1 MIKEINLLDEY
12 TINKIAAGEVVERP
26 SSVVKELVENSID
39 AKSSKITIEILNGGK
54 ELIRITDNGH
64 GVSKSQVEKSFLRH
78 ATSKISKID
87 DLYSLDSLGF
97 RGEALASIAS
107 IARVELIT
115 RTSEDTI
122 GVKVCIEGGVIKS
135 KEPIGTSIGT
145 TIIVKELFFNTPARK
160 KFLKSSTSENINITD
175 MINKLCIGN
184 PDIQFKYINNNR
196 IMLTSP
202 GDRNLKNTIRS
213 IYGKKISD
221 NLKSIEIETDF
232 LKLEGYIGNNS
243 IYRNNKTLQH
253 IYINGRYVKSKLILA
268 AIYEAYKGI
277 LPINKHSICFLNLS
291 IDSQKIDVNVHPNK
305 LEIKFEDDKRIF
317 NLIKIKINELLLGT
331 NLIPKYVANNQ
342 KVENQNNKE
351 NIIAI
356 DDLIIDINKEKI
368 DSKKIKQNET
378 QIKIDSVEQKNVVY
392 SMKNENN
399 KNIDSV
405 LDKSYINNIDNSLGK
420 VDIDNDS
427 ILTEDKIDS
436 KTNLNEVD
444 YSKLLIEKEN
454 DDFIKHNTK
463 EIINF
468 DVEEVKESNEGISYE
483 YKDEKLKDLNIVG
496 TIFNT
501 YIICQAKES
510 IFLID
515 QHAAHERVVYEEYI
529 MKFNTENISSQ
540 MLLKPM
546 IMELSNK
553 DMFIIEDKLDI
564 FMKFGFEVELFGDNS
579 IIVRSVPNVF
589 GVPESENFI
598 MDIIDNIDKLSNN
611 YDFKKEQIASMA
623 CKSAIKAND
632 RIENIEINNLIEK
645 LKRCNNSYTCPHGR
659 PVIVE
664 MTKKEIE
671 KMFKRI
677 I

>member
-39 AKSSKITIEILNGGK
+39 AKSSKITIEISNGGK

-64 GVSKSQVEKSFLRH
+64 GISKNQVEKSFLRH
-78 ATSKISKID
+78 ATSKISEID

-115 RTSEDTI
+115 RTAEDEI
-122 GVKVCIEGGVIKS
+122 GVKVCVEGGVVKS

-160 KFLKSSTSENINITD
+160 KFLKSSTSENISITD

-202 GDRNLKNTIRS
+202 GDSNLKNTVRS

-221 NLKSIEIETDF
+221 NLKSIEIDTDF
-232 LKLEGYIGNNS
+232 LKLKGYIGNNT

-268 AIYEAYKGI
+268 AIYEAYKSI

-291 IDSQKIDVNVHPNK
+291 IDAQKIDVNVHPNK
-305 LEIKFEDDKRIF
+305 LEIKFEDDQRIF
-317 NLIKIKINELLLGT
+317 NLIKIKVNELLLST
-331 NLIPKYVANNQ
+331 NLIPKYVSN
-342 KVENQNNKE
+342 NQNNKKQNNAE
-351 NIIAI
+351 NIISI
-356 DDLIIDINKEKI
+356 DDLVIDFSKEKI
-368 DSKKIKQNET
+368 EPKKTDQSET
-378 QIKIDSVEQKNVVY
+378 QIKIDSVEQKDVEHNI
-392 SMKNENN
+392 SN
-399 KNIDSV
+399 KKIHAS
-405 LDKSYINNIDNSLGK
+405 LDNSYINN
-420 VDIDNDS
+420 VDISNDS
-427 ILTEDKIDS
+427 IIIEPRVDL
-436 KTNLNEVD
+436 KTNLQEVN
-444 YSKLLIEKEN
+444 YSKELIKKEN
-454 DDFIKHNTK
+454 NVSVKDNTT
-463 EIINF
+463 ETINF
-468 DVEEVKESNEGISYE
+468 AVEEVKESNEEISYE
-483 YKDEKLKDLNIVG
+483 YQDEKLKDLNIVG
-496 TIFNT
+496 TIFHT
-501 YIICQAKES
+501 YIICQAKDS

-515 QHAAHERVVYEEYI
+515 QHAAHERVVYEEYLA
-529 MKFNTENISSQ
+529 KFKTENISSQ
-540 MLLKPM
+540 ILLKPM
-546 IMELSNK
+546 IIELSNK
-553 DMFIIEDKLDI
+553 DMFIIDGKLDI
-564 FMKFGFEVELFGDNS
+564 FMKFGFEVELFGENS

-589 GVPESENFI
+589 GLPESENFI
-598 MDIIDNIDKLSNN
+598 LDIIDNIDKLYSN

-632 RIENIEINNLIEK
+632 KIENIEINTLIEK

-664 MTKKEIE
+664 MTKKELE

>member
-39 AKSSKITIEILNGGK
+39 AKSSKITIEISNGGK
-54 ELIRITDNGH
+54 DLIRITDNGH
-64 GVSKSQVEKSFLRH
+64 GISKSQVEKSFLRH
-78 ATSKISKID
+78 ATSKISQID

-115 RTSEDTI
+115 RTSQDTI
-122 GVKVCIEGGVIKS
+122 GVKVCIEGGIVKS
-135 KEPIGTSIGT
+135 NEPIGNSIGT

-160 KFLKSSTSENINITD
+160 KFLNSSTSENINITD

-202 GDRNLKNTIRS
+202 GDSNLKNTVRS

-232 LKLEGYIGNNS
+232 LKLKGYIGNNT

-253 IYINGRYVKSKLILA
+253 IYINGRYVKSKLILT

-291 IDSQKIDVNVHPNK
+291 IDAQKIDVNVHPNK
-305 LEIKFEDDKRIF
+305 LEIKFEDDQRIF

-331 NLIPKYVANNQ
+331 NLIPKYVAND
-342 KVENQNNKE
+342 KKIKEEENV
-351 NIIAI
+351 ISI
-356 DDLIIDINKEKI
+356 DDLIIDFNKEKT
-368 DSKKIKQNET
+368 DSKKIEQDET
-378 QIKIDSVEQKNVVY
+378 QIKIDSVEKKNSGN
-392 SMKNENN
+392 SMKNDN
-399 KNIDSV
+399 K
-405 LDKSYINNIDNSLGK
+405 KNIDNSLDESYINNVANSLRK
-420 VDIDNDS
+420 ADISNNS
-427 ILTEDKIDS
+427 TLKEDAIS
-436 KTNLNEVD
+436 FKTNLDKVD
-444 YSKLLIEKEN
+444 YNEGLVKKEN
-454 DDFIKHNTK
+454 NNFIKHNSK
-463 EIINF
+463 ETINF
-468 DVEEVKESNEGISYE
+468 DVEKVKESNEDISYE
-483 YKDEKLKDLNIVG
+483 YQDGKLKDLNIVG
-496 TIFNT
+496 TVFNT
-501 YIICQAKES
+501 YIICQSKES

-515 QHAAHERVVYEEYI
+515 QHAAHERVVYEEYVT
-529 MKFNTENISSQ
+529 KFKTQNISSQ

-553 DMFIIEDKLDI
+553 DMLIIEDKLDI
-564 FMKFGFEVELFGDNS
+564 FVKFGFEVELFGDNS

-589 GVPESENFI
+589 GLPESENFI
-598 MDIIDNIDKLSNN
+598 LDIIDNIDKLSSN

-632 RIENIEINNLIEK
+632 KIENIEINTLIEK

-664 MTKKEIE
+664 MTKKELE

>member
-39 AKSSKITIEILNGGK
+39 AKSSKITIEISNGGK
-54 ELIRITDNGH
+54 DLIRITDNGH
-64 GVSKSQVEKSFLRH
+64 GIPKSQVEKSFLRH
-78 ATSKISKID
+78 ATSKISQID
-87 DLYSLDSLGF
+87 DLYELDSLGF

-122 GVKVCIEGGVIKS
+122 GVKVCIEGGVVKS
-135 KEPIGTSIGT
+135 NEPIGTSIGT
-145 TIIVKELFFNTPARK
+145 TIIVKDLFFNTPARK

-202 GDRNLKNTIRS
+202 GDSNLKNTVRS

-221 NLKSIEIETDF
+221 NLKSINIETDF
-232 LKLEGYIGNNS
+232 LKLVGYIGNNT

-291 IDSQKIDVNVHPNK
+291 IDAQKIDVNVHPNK
-305 LEIKFEDDKRIF
+305 LEIKFEDDQRIF

-331 NLIPKYVANNQ
+331 NLIPKYV
-342 KVENQNNKE
+342 VNNKE
-351 NIIAI
+351 IKKEENVISI
-356 DDLIIDINKEKI
+356 DDLIIDFDKEKI
-368 DSKKIKQNET
+368 DPQKIGQNET
-378 QIKIDSVEQKNVVY
+378 QIKIDNVEEKIIGTI
-392 SMKNENN
+392 MKNKNN

-405 LDKSYINNIDNSLGK
+405 LDKLYIKNVDDSLGK
-420 VDIDNDS
+420 VDISNDS
-427 ILTEDKIDS
+427 VVKEDTINF
-436 KTNLNEVD
+436 KTNSDEVNH
-444 YSKLLIEKEN
+444 SEGLIKKEN
-454 DDFIKHNTK
+454 NDFIKPNPK
-463 EIINF
+463 ETIKF
-468 DVEEVKESNEGISYE
+468 DVEEVKESNEEISYE
-483 YKDEKLKDLNIVG
+483 YPDEKLKDLNIVG

-515 QHAAHERVVYEEYI
+515 QHAAHERIVYEEYI
-529 MKFNTENISSQ
+529 TKFKTQNISSQ

-546 IMELSNK
+546 TMELSNK
-553 DMFIIEDKLDI
+553 DMLIIEDKLDI
-564 FMKFGFEVELFGDNS
+564 FIKFGFEVELFGDNS

-589 GVPESENFI
+589 GLPESENFI
-598 MDIIDNIDKLSNN
+598 LDIIDNIDKLSNN

-632 RIENIEINNLIEK
+632 RIENIEINTLIEK

>member
-39 AKSSKITIEILNGGK
+39 AKSSKITIEICDGGK
-54 ELIRITDNGH
+54 NLIRITDNGH
-64 GVSKSQVEKSFLRH
+64 GIPKSQVEKSFLRH
-78 ATSKISKID
+78 ATSKISEID
-87 DLYSLDSLGF
+87 DLYELDSLGF

-115 RTSEDTI
+115 RTIEDTI

-145 TIIVKELFFNTPARK
+145 TIIVKDLFFNTPARK

-202 GDRNLKNTIRS
+202 GDNNLKNTVRS

-221 NLKSIEIETDF
+221 NLKNVEIETDF
-232 LKLEGYIGNNS
+232 LKLKGYIGNNS

-253 IYINGRYVKSKLILA
+253 IYINGRYVKSRLILA

-291 IDSQKIDVNVHPNK
+291 IDAQKIDVNVHPNK
-305 LEIKFEDDKRIF
+305 LEIKFEDDQRIF
-317 NLIKIKINELLLGT
+317 NLIKIKINELLLST
-331 NLIPKYVANNQ
+331 NLIPKYVI
-342 KVENQNNKE
+342 KEEIKKEEDKE
-351 NIIAI
+351 NVISI
-356 DDLIIDINKEKI
+356 DDLIMDITKEKT
-368 DSKKIKQNET
+368 DSNKSEENET
-378 QIKIDSVEQKNVVY
+378 QIE
-392 SMKNENN
+392 
-399 KNIDSV
+399 
-405 LDKSYINNIDNSLGK
+405 INNVQEKSIDYGITK
-420 VDIDNDS
+420 R
-427 ILTEDKIDS
+427 EDKELI
-436 KTNLNEVD
+436 KT
-444 YSKLLIEKEN
+444 EKN
-454 DDFIKHNTK
+454 NFLKHN
-463 EIINF
+463 I
-468 DVEEVKESNEGISYE
+468 KESMSFDIEEIKACNQEILEE
-483 YKDEKLKDLNIVG
+483 YQDEKLKNLNIVG

-501 YIICQAKES
+501 YIICQSKES

-515 QHAAHERVVYEEYI
+515 QHAAHERVVYEEYLA
-529 MKFNTENISSQ
+529 KFKTENISSQ
-540 MLLKPM
+540 ILLKP
-546 IMELSNK
+546 IIIDLSNK
-553 DMFIIEDKLDI
+553 DMLIIENKLDI
-564 FMKFGFEVELFGDNS
+564 FIKFGFEVELFGDNS
-579 IIVRSVPNVF
+579 IVVRSVPNVF

-598 MDIIDNIDKLSNN
+598 IDIIDNIDKLSNN
-611 YDFKKEQIASMA
+611 YDLKKERIASMA

-632 RIENIEINNLIEK
+632 RIENLEINTLIEK

>member
-39 AKSSKITIEILNGGK
+39 AKSSKITIEISNGGK
-54 ELIRITDNGH
+54 NLIRITDNGH
-64 GVSKSQVEKSFLRH
+64 GIPKSQVEKSFLRH
-78 ATSKISKID
+78 ATSKISEID
-87 DLYSLDSLGF
+87 DLYELDSLGF

-115 RTSEDTI
+115 RTIEDTI

-145 TIIVKELFFNTPARK
+145 TIIVKDLFFNTPARK

-184 PDIQFKYINNNR
+184 PGIQFKYINNNR

-202 GDRNLKNTIRS
+202 GDNNLKNTVRS

-221 NLKSIEIETDF
+221 NLKNVEIETDF
-232 LKLEGYIGNNS
+232 LKLEGYIGNNT

-291 IDSQKIDVNVHPNK
+291 IDAQKIDVNVHPNK
-305 LEIKFEDDKRIF
+305 LEIKFEDDQRIF
-317 NLIKIKINELLLGT
+317 NLIKIKINELLLST
-331 NLIPKYVANNQ
+331 NLIPKYVV
-342 KVENQNNKE
+342 KEEIKKEEDKE
-351 NIIAI
+351 NVISI
-356 DDLIIDINKEKI
+356 DDLIMDITKEKT
-368 DSKKIKQNET
+368 DSNKSEENET
-378 QIKIDSVEQKNVVY
+378 QIE
-392 SMKNENN
+392 
-399 KNIDSV
+399 
-405 LDKSYINNIDNSLGK
+405 INNVQEKSIDYGITK
-420 VDIDNDS
+420 R
-427 ILTEDKIDS
+427 EDKELI
-436 KTNLNEVD
+436 KT
-444 YSKLLIEKEN
+444 EKN
-454 DDFIKHNTK
+454 NFLKHN
-463 EIINF
+463 I
-468 DVEEVKESNEGISYE
+468 KESMSFYIEETKACNQEILEE
-483 YKDEKLKDLNIVG
+483 YQDEKLKNLNIVG

-501 YIICQAKES
+501 YIICQSKES

-515 QHAAHERVVYEEYI
+515 QHAAHERVVYEEYLA
-529 MKFNTENISSQ
+529 KFKTENISSQ
-540 MLLKPM
+540 ILLKP
-546 IMELSNK
+546 IIIDLSNK
-553 DMFIIEDKLDI
+553 DMLIIENKLDI
-564 FMKFGFEVELFGDNS
+564 FMKFGFEVELFGNNS
-579 IIVRSVPNVF
+579 IVVRSVPNVF

-598 MDIIDNIDKLSNN
+598 IDIIDNIDKLSNN
-611 YDFKKEQIASMA
+611 YDLKKEQIASMA

-632 RIENIEINNLIEK
+632 RIENLEINTLIEK

>member
-39 AKSSKITIEILNGGK
+39 AGSSKITVEISNGGK

-64 GVSKSQVEKSFLRH
+64 GIPKSQVEKSFLRH
-78 ATSKISKID
+78 ATSKISEID

-115 RTSEDTI
+115 RTIEDTV
-122 GVKVCIEGGVIKS
+122 GVKVCIEGGVIKN

-145 TIIVKELFFNTPARK
+145 TIIVKDLFFNTPARK

-202 GDRNLKNTIRS
+202 GDSNLKNTVRS
-213 IYGKKISD
+213 IYGKNISD

-232 LKLEGYIGNNS
+232 LKLKGYIGNNT

-291 IDSQKIDVNVHPNK
+291 IDAQKIDVNVHPNK
-305 LEIKFEDDKRIF
+305 LEIKFEDDQRIF

-331 NLIPKYVANNQ
+331 NLIPKYVPNNQ
-342 KVENQNNKE
+342 EIKKEDTE
-351 NIIAI
+351 NIISI

-368 DSKKIKQNET
+368 DLMKVNQNET
-378 QIKIDSVEQKNVVY
+378 QIKIDSVKH
-392 SMKNENN
+392 
-399 KNIDSV
+399 KNIDSSAKHKNIDSE
-405 LDKSYINNIDNSLGK
+405 LEKSYMSDLDSSLHKVNLSNNTFEEDN
-420 VDIDNDS
+420 VDF
-427 ILTEDKIDS
+427 
-436 KTNLNEVD
+436 KTNICEVN
-444 YSKLLIEKEN
+444 YKKELIEKEN
-454 DDFIKHNTK
+454 NHFSKSNTK
-463 EIINF
+463 ETINF
-468 DVEEVKESNEGISYE
+468 DVEFDVEKVKESNEEIYNE
-483 YKDEKLKDLNIVG
+483 YKGEKLKDLNIVG

-501 YIICQAKES
+501 YIICQSKES

-515 QHAAHERVVYEEYI
+515 QHAAHERVVYEEYLT
-529 MKFNTENISSQ
+529 KFKTENISSQ
-540 MLLKPM
+540 ILLKPM
-546 IMELSNK
+546 IMELCNK
-553 DMFIIEDKLDI
+553 DMLIIEDKLDI

-589 GVPESENFI
+589 GLPESENFI
-598 MDIIDNIDKLSNN
+598 LDIIDNIDKLFNN

-632 RIENIEINNLIEK
+632 RIENIEINTLIEK

-659 PVIVE
+659 PIIVE

>member
-26 SSVVKELVENSID
+26 SSVVKELVENCID
-39 AKSSKITIEILNGGK
+39 ARSSKITIEISNGGK
-54 ELIRITDNGH
+54 DLIRITDNGH
-64 GVSKSQVEKSFLRH
+64 GIPKNQVEKSFLRH
-78 ATSKISKID
+78 ATSKISEIE
-87 DLYSLDSLGF
+87 DLYELDSLGF

-115 RTSEDTI
+115 RTIEDTI
-122 GVKVCIEGGVIKS
+122 GVKVCIEGGVIKN
-135 KEPIGTSIGT
+135 KEPIGTSVGT
-145 TIIVKELFFNTPARK
+145 TIIVKDLFFNTPARK

-184 PDIQFKYINNNR
+184 PNIQFKYINNNR
-196 IMLTSP
+196 IMLTTP
-202 GDRNLKNTIRS
+202 GDNNLKNTVRS

-221 NLKSIEIETDF
+221 NLKNIEIETDF
-232 LKLEGYIGNNS
+232 LKLTGYIGNNT

-253 IYINGRYVKSKLILA
+253 VYINGRYVKSKLILA

-291 IDSQKIDVNVHPNK
+291 IDAQKIDVNVHPNK
-305 LEIKFEDDKRIF
+305 LEIKFEDDQRIF
-317 NLIKIKINELLLGT
+317 NLIKIKINELLLRT
-331 NLIPKYVANNQ
+331 NLIPKYVSNNQ
-342 KVENQNNKE
+342 DIKKEENKE
-351 NIIAI
+351 NVISI
-356 DDLIIDINKEKI
+356 DDLIMDINKEKI
-368 DSKKIKQNET
+368 DLKKTEQNET
-378 QIKIDSVEQKNVVY
+378 KVKIDNIQEKSVDYGIKIE
-392 SMKNENN
+392 
-399 KNIDSV
+399 NIDSI
-405 LDKSYINNIDNSLGK
+405 LDKPYITNIDNTLDKLTIS
-420 VDIDNDS
+420 NDS
-427 ILTEDKIDS
+427 IFKEDKIGL
-436 KTNLNEVD
+436 KTNSHEFD
-444 YSKLLIEKEN
+444 YNKKLTEKEN
-454 DDFIKHNTK
+454 NDFLKDNTK
-463 EIINF
+463 ETINF
-468 DVEEVKESNEGISYE
+468 NVEEAKECSEEISAE
-483 YKDEKLKDLNIVG
+483 YYNEKLNDLNIVG

-501 YIICQAKES
+501 YIICQSKES

-515 QHAAHERVVYEEYI
+515 QHAAHERVVYEDYLA
-529 MKFNTENISSQ
+529 KFKTENISSQ
-540 MLLKPM
+540 ILLKPM

-553 DMFIIEDKLDI
+553 DMLIIEDKLDI

-579 IIVRSVPNVF
+579 IIVRSVPNIF
-589 GVPESENFI
+589 GIPESENFI
-598 MDIIDNIDKLSNN
+598 LDIIDNIDKLFNN

-632 RIENIEINNLIEK
+632 RIENIEINTLIAK

>member
-39 AKSSKITIEILNGGK
+39 AKSSKITIEISNGGK

-64 GVSKSQVEKSFLRH
+64 GISKGQVEKSFLRH
-78 ATSKISKID
+78 ATSKISEIE

-107 IARVELIT
+107 IAKVELIT
-115 RTSEDTI
+115 RTVEDAI

-135 KEPIGTSIGT
+135 KEPIGTSLGT
-145 TIIVKELFFNTPARK
+145 TIIVKDLFFNTPARK
-160 KFLKSSTSENINITD
+160 KFLKSSTSENISITD

-184 PDIQFKYINNNR
+184 PNIQFKYINNNK

-202 GDRNLKNTIRS
+202 GDENLKNTIRA

-221 NLKSIEIETDF
+221 NLKNINIETDF
-232 LKLEGYIGNNS
+232 LKLIGYIGNNT

-277 LPINKHSICFLNLS
+277 LPINKHSVCFLNLS
-291 IDSQKIDVNVHPNK
+291 IDAKKIDVNVHPNK
-305 LEIKFEDDKRIF
+305 LEIKFEDDQRIF
-317 NLIKIKINELLLGT
+317 NLLKIKVNELLLGT

-342 KVENQNNKE
+342 NIENEKNKE
-351 NIIAI
+351 NIISI
-356 DDLIIDINKEKI
+356 DNLIIDFNKEKI
-368 DSKKIKQNET
+368 HSDEVKQNET
-378 QIKIDSVEQKNVVY
+378 QIKIDSAKQKSIDSRV
-392 SMKNENN
+392 NN
-399 KNIDSV
+399 KNIDSG
-405 LDKSYINNIDNSLGK
+405 LDKSCINNVDNSLDK
-420 VDIDNDS
+420 IDVSNDS
-427 ILTEDKIDS
+427 IFKEDNVNF
-436 KTNLNEVD
+436 KTNLHEVN
-444 YSKLLIEKEN
+444 YNKGSMEKEH
-454 DDFIKHNTK
+454 DDFLECNIKET
-463 EIINF
+463 INF
-468 DVEEVKESNEGISYE
+468 DVDEVKECNEEILYE
-483 YKDEKLKDLNIVG
+483 YQGEKLKNLNIVG

-501 YIICQAKES
+501 YIICQSKES
-510 IFLID
+510 VFLID

-540 MLLKPM
+540 ILLKPM

-553 DMFIIEDKLDI
+553 DMLIIEDKLDI

-579 IIVRSVPNVF
+579 IIVRSVPNIF

-598 MDIIDNIDKLSNN
+598 LDIVDNIDKLFNN

-632 RIENIEINNLIEK
+632 RIENIEIDTLIEK

-659 PVIVE
+659 PIIVE